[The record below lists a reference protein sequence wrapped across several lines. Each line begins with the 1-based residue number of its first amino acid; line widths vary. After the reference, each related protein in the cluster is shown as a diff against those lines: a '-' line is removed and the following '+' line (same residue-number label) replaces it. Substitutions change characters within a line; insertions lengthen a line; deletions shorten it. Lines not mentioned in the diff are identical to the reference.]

1 MERNASCFFKY
12 ILLPALGCAIV
23 ALNFVVG
30 SYSVGGRDGDEFLKG
45 VVFGA
50 TITIW
55 LVCLYS
61 WGTVTSSRKGR
72 SKGPTW

>member
-1 MERNASCFFKY
+1 MERNASYFFKY
-12 ILLPALGCAIV
+12 ILLPALGCAII

-30 SYSVGGRDGDEFLKG
+30 SYSVGGSDGNEFLKG

-50 TITIW
+50 TIAIW

-61 WGTVTSSRKGR
+61 LGAVISSIKGR

>member
-1 MERNASCFFKY
+1 MERNTSCFFKF
-12 ILLPALGCAIV
+12 ILLPALGCAIA

-30 SYSVGGRDGDEFLKG
+30 SYSVGGSDGNEFLKG
-45 VVFGA
+45 IVVGA

-61 WGTVTSSRKGR
+61 WGVVISSIKAR

>member
-1 MERNASCFFKY
+1 MERNASCFFTY

-23 ALNFVVG
+23 ALNVVVG
-30 SYSVGGRDGDEFLKG
+30 SSSDEFLKG

-50 TITIW
+50 TIVIW
-55 LVCLYS
+55 LMCLYS
-61 WGTVTSSRKGR
+61 WGVVTSSIKDR

>member
-12 ILLPALGCAIV
+12 ILLPALGCAII
-23 ALNFVVG
+23 ALNFLVG

-50 TITIW
+50 TIAIW

-61 WGTVTSSRKGR
+61 WGAVTSIIKDR

>member
-23 ALNFVVG
+23 ALNVVVG
-30 SYSVGGRDGDEFLKG
+30 SASVGGRDADEFLKG

-61 WGTVTSSRKGR
+61 WGTVISSIKAR

>member
-12 ILLPALGCAIV
+12 ILLPSLGCAIV

-50 TITIW
+50 TIAIW

-61 WGTVTSSRKGR
+61 WGVVISSIKAR